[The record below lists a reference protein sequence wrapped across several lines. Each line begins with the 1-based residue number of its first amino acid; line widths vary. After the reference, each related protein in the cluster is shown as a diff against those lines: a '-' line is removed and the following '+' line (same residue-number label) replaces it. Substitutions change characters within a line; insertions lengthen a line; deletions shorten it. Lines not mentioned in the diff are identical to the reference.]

1 MSGLYVYVPYKDVNC
16 LAVISAKHN
25 MTRPQERLQDI
36 DETWRH
42 LFHLVKKEDW
52 ASTFRQV
59 ALHPA
64 LQVFL
69 SKNKENFNPEGHKK
83 STTMQITNLPCTP
96 SPAQVRGNATWEQ
109 TDGQM
114 GCSWLN
120 HRDDSPAWSWP
131 ASFLSLKGREK
142 TKPGDGP
149 GFLSEETL
157 PPPLKQYPGPDV
169 VHKGFCR
176 GHTPDLVKKCK

>member
-1 MSGLYVYVPYKDVNC
+1 MR
-16 LAVISAKHN
+16 
-25 MTRPQERLQDI
+25 RPQERLQDI

-42 LFHLVKKEDW
+42 LFHLIKKEDR

-69 SKNKENFNPEGHKK
+69 SKNKEKFIPGSRTKAEIRH
-83 STTMQITNLPCTP
+83 TIMQITNLPCTLLP
-96 SPAQVRGNATWEQ
+96 GQVKGNATWER
-109 TDGQM
+109 TDGHM
-114 GCSWLN
+114 GCSLLN
-120 HRDDSPAWSWP
+120 HIDDFPAWSWP
-131 ASFLSLKGREK
+131 AFFLSQKGREK
-142 TKPGDGP
+142 TKLGDGL
-149 GFLSEETL
+149 GFYSGGTL

-176 GHTPDLVKKCK
+176 GPTPDLVRKYK